1 MMSNAS
7 NRFGLAGQRIL
18 VTRPALQSEELSRL
32 LGEFGA
38 EAIVLPLL
46 EPRPLNSLRAR
57 EEIEKIQQKQHD
69 TLLFTSANG
78 ARFLFQEME
87 ALEVSIAELSG
98 VEIHAL
104 GAKTQEYLESRGCR
118 VIYHQGVR
126 QSEDFLAALQSHF
139 AAALGEKRFLWP
151 RAAEVR
157 DVLAPGLRNL
167 GAQLVECVVYESA
180 QIQVSAPLPA
190 NLNWITFA
198 SPSAIDSF
206 RKNFV
211 TFPAVGYA
219 CIGKVSAE
227 RLKHYGVECE
237 VIADEP
243 SNAGLVA
250 ALNNYLCQ

>member
-1 MMSNAS
+1 MSNAS
-7 NRFGLAGQRIL
+7 NRFGLAGQRVL
-18 VTRPALQSEELSRL
+18 VTRPALQSQELSRL

-46 EPRPLNSLRAR
+46 EPRAVNSQRAR
-57 EEIEKIQQKQHD
+57 QEIEKIQQKQYD

-87 ALEVSIAELSG
+87 ALKIPIADLAG
-98 VEIHAL
+98 LEIHVL
-104 GAKTQEYLESRGCR
+104 GAKTQEYLESRGCQ

-139 AAALGEKRFLWP
+139 AAALGQKRFLWP

-157 DVLAPGLRNL
+157 EILAPRLRDL

-180 QIQVSAPLPA
+180 QIQVPTPLPA
-190 NLNWITFA
+190 GLDWITFA

-206 RKNFV
+206 RENFGS
-211 TFPAVGYA
+211 FPVLGYA

-227 RLKHYGVECE
+227 RLKYYGVECE
-237 VIADEP
+237 VVADEP

-250 ALNNYLCQ
+250 ALKAYLCQ